1 MFDHNPFREVV
12 EEINKQRTSFV
23 FKTKKEVIAHLNLV
37 PSEDGDG
44 YRHASGN
51 GGKYSEEDVEHM
63 LYHGTLKPTEP
74 RPEPEHTRHIPTK
87 EQINRVL
94 QQKERQNAQ
103 R

>member
-1 MFDHNPFREVV
+1 MFDHNPFREVA
-12 EEINKQRTSFV
+12 EEIKRQRTSFV
-23 FKTKKEVIAHLNLV
+23 FNTKDDVIKHLNLV

-63 LYHGTLKPTEP
+63 LHHGTLKPTELK
-74 RPEPEHTRHIPTK
+74 PEPEHTRHIPTK
-87 EQINRVL
+87 ELINRYTEM
-94 QQKERQNAQ
+94 KARQNAQ

>member
-1 MFDHNPFREVV
+1 MFDHNPFRFVKE
-12 EEINKQRTSFV
+12 SV
-23 FKTKKEVIAHLNLV
+23 FKTKEEVIAHLNLV

-63 LYHGTLKPTEP
+63 LHHGTLKPTEP
-74 RPEPEHTRHIPTK
+74 RPEPEHTRNIPTK
-87 EQINRVL
+87 ELINRYMKM
-94 QQKERQNAQ
+94 KERQNAQ